1 MTNIYW
7 REAITNYTLLNF
19 RTNLK
24 LSRVMTINDSRFR
37 RQERAVAAD
46 LKRRYTFQRHYVVE
60 FLDSEGMYWVIFPN
74 LANYGFLIQSSNHKR
89 YSIKYQYIRL
99 SQITQQMWL
108 LESGGLYRT
117 EHNHQVYVYI
127 YIYIYIYTYILHI
140 FIIYIYNIYIY
151 IHI

>member
-1 MTNIYW
+1 
-7 REAITNYTLLNF
+7 
-19 RTNLK
+19 
-24 LSRVMTINDSRFR
+24 MTINDSRFR

-46 LKRRYTFQRHYVVE
+46 LKRRYTSQRHYVVE

-74 LANYGFLIQSSNHKR
+74 LANYGFLIQSSNPKR

-108 LESGGLYRT
+108 LESGGCIQNRT
-117 EHNHQVYVYI
+117 QSPGLCI

-140 FIIYIYNIYIY
+140 FIIYIYIIYIY
-151 IHI
+151 TYIYNICCDIPGNKMKK